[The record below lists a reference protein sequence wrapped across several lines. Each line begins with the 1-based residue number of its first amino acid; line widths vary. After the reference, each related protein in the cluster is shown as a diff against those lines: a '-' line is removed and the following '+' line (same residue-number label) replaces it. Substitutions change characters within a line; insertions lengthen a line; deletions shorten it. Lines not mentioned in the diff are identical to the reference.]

1 MALLLPKYQILEGY
15 YDDFTFDFG
24 WTVSGGITPSDPGR
38 WERGLSEATDYQG
51 MSFNP
56 GNDVNNDCF
65 EYSYVTGLASAGSA
79 GGNDVDDYNTILE
92 SPTFSLMNNQN
103 N

>member
-1 MALLLPKYQILEGY
+1 MEGLHHQIQVDG
-15 YDDFTFDFG
+15 
-24 WTVSGGITPSDPGR
+24 
-38 WERGLSEATDYQG
+38 RGLSEATDYQG
-51 MSFNP
+51 MNFNP

-92 SPTFSLMNNQN
+92 SPTLVY
-103 N
+103 